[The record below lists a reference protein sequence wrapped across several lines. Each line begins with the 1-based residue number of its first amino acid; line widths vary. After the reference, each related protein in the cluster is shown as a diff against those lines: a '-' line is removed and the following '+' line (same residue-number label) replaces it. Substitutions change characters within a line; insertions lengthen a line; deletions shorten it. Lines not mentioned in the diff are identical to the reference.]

1 MTSRSYSA
9 HALGIAAAVAL
20 MTAAGAGM
28 AAEFTMKI
36 GLATF
41 KDVQHNWAMWYKDA
55 VEKRSGGRIA
65 VNIFPRSQLGKIA
78 RQIEGVQLGTQQIF
92 VAPTDFFAGVDPRY
106 GVFSIPVLFKNKIT
120 AGEVLQDAAL
130 NKEILALGDDKGLI
144 GASVFTHSTAHYF
157 AKNPI
162 RRLSDFK
169 GLKLRVNATAAER
182 EKMRRFGAS
191 AVPMPLSEVVPAL
204 QRGVIDGT
212 MSGAVVYVIFKFN
225 SIGKVLTRTDD
236 TLIISTAVLSK
247 AWLKKLPADL
257 RRIVV
262 EEGPKLQVRATE
274 FSHANEKFFLGKW
287 KELGGSLITLPAD
300 DLAKVRSMLASVGND
315 VTKDNPKTSAFY
327 KRILAVGKKY

>member
-1 MTSRSYSA
+1 MTSRTYTA
-9 HALGIAAAVAL
+9 RALGIAAAVAM
-20 MTAAGAGM
+20 MTAAGAST
-28 AAEFTMKI
+28 AADFTMKI

-65 VNIFPRSQLGKIA
+65 VNIFPRSQLGKVP
-78 RQIEGVQLGTQQIF
+78 RQIEGVQLGSQQVF

-106 GVFSIPVLFKNKIT
+106 GVFSIPVLFKNKLH
-120 AGEVLQDAAL
+120 AGEVLKDPEL
-130 NKEILALGDDKGLI
+130 NKEILALGDDEGLV

-157 AKNPI
+157 GKKPI

-236 TLIISTAVLSK
+236 TLIISTSVLSK
-247 AWLKKLPADL
+247 TWLNKLPADL

-262 EEGPKLQVRATE
+262 EEGPKLQGKATE

-300 DLAKVRSMLASVGND
+300 DLAKIRSMLASVGKD
-315 VTKDNPKTSAFY
+315 VTKDNPKVNAFRE
-327 KRILAVGKKY
+327 RIIAVGSKY

>member
-1 MTSRSYSA
+1 MSDKTFGRWATGVS
-9 HALGIAAAVAL
+9 AAAMIAL
-20 MTAAGAGM
+20 AAGTSS

-78 RQIEGVQLGTQQIF
+78 RQIEGVQIGTQQIF

-106 GVFSIPVLFKNKIT
+106 GLFSITVLFKNKLH
-120 AGEVLQDAAL
+120 AGDVLQDPEL
-130 NKEILALGDDKGLI
+130 NKEILGLGEDKGLV

-157 AKNPI
+157 GKKPI
-162 RRLSDFK
+162 RKLSDFN

-236 TLIISTAVLSK
+236 TLIISTSVLSK
-247 AWLKKLPADL
+247 AWLKKLPSDL
-257 RRIVV
+257 RQIVV
-262 EEGPKLQVRATE
+262 EEGPKLQGRATQ

-287 KELGGSLITLPAD
+287 KELGGSLIKLPPD

-315 VTKDNPKTSAFY
+315 VTKSNPMANAFY
-327 KRILAVGKKY
+327 KRILDVGKKY

>member
-1 MTSRSYSA
+1 MTSR
-9 HALGIAAAVAL
+9 HRRPGIIASAAA
-20 MTAAGAGM
+20 AAMMIAM
-28 AAEFTMKI
+28 PAWAAEFTMKI

-41 KDVQHNWAMWYKDA
+41 KDVQHNWSMWYKDA

-65 VNIFPRSQLGKIA
+65 VNIFPRSQLGKIP

-106 GVFSIPVLFKNKIT
+106 GLFSIPVLFKNKLH
-120 AGEVLQDAAL
+120 AGDVLQDPEL
-130 NKEILALGDDKGLI
+130 NKEILALGDDKGLV

-157 AKNPI
+157 GKKPI

-236 TLIISTAVLSK
+236 TLIISASVLSK
-247 AWLKKLPADL
+247 AWVNKLPADL

-262 EEGPKLQVRATE
+262 EEGPKLQGRATQV
-274 FSHANEKFFLGKW
+274 SHANEKFFLGKW
-287 KELGGSLITLPAD
+287 KELGGSLISLPPAD
-300 DLAKVRSMLASVGND
+300 LTKVRSMLASVGND
-315 VTKDNPKTSAFY
+315 VTKSNPKVHAFY
-327 KRILAVGKKY
+327 KRILDVGKKY